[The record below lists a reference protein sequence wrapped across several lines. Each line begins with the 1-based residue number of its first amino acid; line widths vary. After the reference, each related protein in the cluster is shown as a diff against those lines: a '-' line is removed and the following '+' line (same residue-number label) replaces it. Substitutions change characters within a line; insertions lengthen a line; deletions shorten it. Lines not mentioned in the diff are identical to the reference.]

1 MIRIGVL
8 GCGYFGAEFA
18 RAVKEMKGIQLAAVY
33 SPGKSSERLS
43 SELGCP
49 RSSSVNEIME
59 NADIDAVIIA
69 TPNYLHHQHVLAAAE
84 AGKHIFCEKPFALD
98 AGEAVE
104 MVEACRKAK
113 VTLMVGHIMH
123 FYHGIARVQAMIL
136 EGLFGDILTMH
147 IERTGWEQKRCRRNP
162 AAICFTIFTRSILC
176 SGLWEYPRKCTGQA
190 VIWDTAVQ
198 SLEMRTMCSFLPP
211 ASEGMPLQHYSMVP
225 ASGWEIILSVSTVRK
240 RGR

>member
-49 RSSSVNEIME
+49 RASSVNEIME

-84 AGKHIFCEKPFALD
+84 AGKHIFCVKPFALD
-98 AGEAVE
+98 AGGRRDGGSMPESKGYSDGGAYY
-104 MVEACRKAK
+104 AFLPWNCQ
-113 VTLMVGHIMH
+113 GSG
-123 FYHGIARVQAMIL
+123 YDSG
-136 EGLFGDILTMH
+136 GLF
-147 IERTGWEQKRCRRNP
+147 W
-162 AAICFTIFTRSILC
+162 
-176 SGLWEYPRKCTGQA
+176 
-190 VIWDTAVQ
+190 
-198 SLEMRTMCSFLPP
+198 
-211 ASEGMPLQHYSMVP
+211 
-225 ASGWEIILSVSTVRK
+225 
-240 RGR
+240 